1 MSKRIAVI
9 GGTGTIGSA
18 VVDNL
23 SEAGHEVVAVG
34 HTSGDVQVDMADSAS
49 IEALYDQLGQLDAVV
64 IAAGAA
70 KFGELS
76 ELTEDDFH
84 VGLNS
89 KLMGQINLVRLGRDY
104 VAPNGSFTLV
114 SGVLA
119 QNPMP
124 GSAAISPANAAVEG
138 FTRAAALEMEQR
150 VNCVSPG
157 WVSETLEQMGRD
169 PEEGTPAVEV
179 AEVFA
184 AAVDGD
190 ATGEVFPAVGE

>member
-18 VVDNL
+18 VVENL
-23 SEAGHEVVAVG
+23 KSAGHDVVAVG
-34 HTSGDVQVDMADSAS
+34 HSSGDFQVDISDSES
-49 IEALYDQLGQLDAVV
+49 IANFYGDLGEVDAIVC
-64 IAAGAA
+64 AAGNAE
-70 KFGELS
+70 FGELGDLS
-76 ELTEDDFH
+76 EEQFH

-89 KLMGQINLVRLGRDY
+89 KLMGQVNLVRMGRDH
-104 VAPNGSFTLV
+104 VAADGSFTLV

-119 QNPMP
+119 ENPIP
-124 GSAAISPANAAVEG
+124 GSAAISPVNAGVEG
-138 FTRAAALEMEQR
+138 FTRAAALELDQR

-157 WVSETLEQMGRD
+157 WVSETLEAMGRD
-169 PEEGTPAVEV
+169 PEQGTPAASV

-190 ATGEVFPAVGE
+190 ASGEVLPAVG